1 MSGPYRPYAKCTVVR
16 IVFFMAT
23 GMILMALMIL
33 QPPQAVALASK
44 IPSSLTIGGL
54 IVGLGCL
61 EFIRRLREHGK
72 KNDPH
77 Y

>member
-1 MSGPYRPYAKCTVVR
+1 MVR

-33 QPPQAVALASK
+33 QPPKAVALASK
-44 IPSSLTIGGL
+44 ITSSLTIGGL

-72 KNDPH
+72 KTTRIIENNAAELSFLTA
-77 Y
+77 